1 YALKVTH
8 EETREVKCATLNT
21 LKHEYELF
29 YMLLDKNINDDQL
42 TNKVLRC
49 LDRTLRPKVTA
60 INETN
65 DL

>member
-1 YALKVTH
+1 DDFKVTH
-8 EETREVKCATLNT
+8 EETREVKFATMNT

-29 YMLLDKNINDDQL
+29 SVLLDKNINDDQL

-49 LDRTLRPKVTA
+49 LDRTLKPKVTA